1 MGVITAGD
9 SGLEYRGRYDP
20 YVVQVIKQIP
30 GRVWDPKRK
39 VWRFPAN
46 LDVLRLLDKVPQI
59 DITAEA
65 RAIIQRKQ
73 EAEMMAQSVK
83 EDDSPEPVKPMPI
96 KVKPF
101 AHQVKGF
108 NIGITLDNAGLLMEQ
123 GCGKSLTAVAIAG
136 RRYLDGQVKRVLV
149 VAPLSVLPVWQREFK
164 DYADYPHD
172 VRVLNSSIEKRIA
185 ALAGFPDD
193 VLQVAV
199 INYEAV
205 WREEMFKA
213 LRKWHPDMIIADESQ
228 KIKGPSTKQSKG
240 MHRLGEVAK
249 YKLILT
255 GTPVTASPMDFFS
268 QYKFL
273 DPDIFGKSYYA
284 FRNRYAVMGGYKN
297 KQVVGY
303 QNKDELIRKAHSI
316 AYRITKAEALDLP
329 ETVDQ
334 ELYCSLE
341 HKANQYYQEMV
352 NFNVAQIEAENKQGR
367 QIIATNVLTRLL
379 RLQQITGG
387 FLPRDDNSGKQ
398 IQVSSAKLN
407 LLQDILEDVL
417 GAGKKVVIFAR
428 FIPEIHAIE
437 DVARKI
443 AGDNSYYAITGAV
456 GMEDRGKAVEEFQN
470 NPAVKICIAQIQTA
484 GLGITLTAADTG
496 IFYSMD
502 FSYANYDQ
510 AKARLHRIGQ
520 QNKVT
525 YIHLL
530 AQGTV
535 DEKVYNVLKQKKSVA
550 DDVVDN
556 WRQYFR
562 VEE

>member
-1 MGVITAGD
+1 MGIITAGD

-20 YVVQVIKQIP
+20 YVVQIIRQIP
-30 GRVWDPKRK
+30 GRVWDSKRK
-39 VWRFPAN
+39 VWHMPAN
-46 LDVLRLLDKVPQI
+46 PDVLRLLDEVPQNI
-59 DITAEA
+59 EITAEA
-65 RAIIQRKQ
+65 RAIIQRRQ
-73 EAEMMAQSVK
+73 ESEMMARAVK
-83 EDDSPEPVKPMPI
+83 EDDRPVPVKPMPI
-96 KVKPF
+96 KIKLIKPF

-108 NIGITLDNAGLLMEQ
+108 NVGIALDNAALLMEQ

-136 RRYLDGQVKRVLV
+136 RRYLDGQVKRVLI
-149 VAPLSVLPVWQREFK
+149 VAPLSVLPVWQREFR
-164 DYADYPHD
+164 DYADYPHE
-172 VRVLNSSIEKRIA
+172 VRALNNSIEKRIA

-213 LRKWHPDMIIADESQ
+213 LRKWQPDMIIADESQ
-228 KIKGPSTKQSKG
+228 KIKGPSTKQSRG
-240 MHRLGEVAK
+240 MHRLSEVAK

-273 DPDIFGKSYYA
+273 DSSVFGKSYYA
-284 FRNRYAVMGGYKN
+284 FRNRYAVMGGYKD

-303 QNKDELIRKAHSI
+303 QNKDELVRKAHSI

-329 ETVDQ
+329 ETIDQ
-334 ELYCSLE
+334 ELYCKLE
-341 HKANQYYQEMV
+341 RQASQYYREMV
-352 NFNVAQIEAENKQGR
+352 NFNVTQIEAEKKQGR
-367 QIIATNVLTRLL
+367 IVANNVLTRLL

-387 FLPRDDNSGKQ
+387 FLPRDDDSGKQ
-398 IQVSSAKLN
+398 VQVSSAKLN
-407 LLQDILEDVL
+407 LLQDILEDL
-417 GAGKKVVIFAR
+417 LNAGKKVVIFAR
-428 FIPEIHAIE
+428 FIPEISAIE
-437 DVARKI
+437 NVTKKM
-443 AGDNSYYAITGAV
+443 AGYHVITGAV
-456 GMEDRGKAVEEFQN
+456 SMEDRGKAVEEFQN
-470 NPAVKICIAQIQTA
+470 NPDVRVCIAQIQTA
-484 GLGITLTAADTG
+484 GLGITLTAADTA

-502 FSYANYDQ
+502 FSFANYDQ
-510 AKARLHRIGQ
+510 AKARIHRIGQ

-562 VEE
+562 MGC

>member
-1 MGVITAGD
+1 MSIV
-9 SGLEYRGRYDP
+9 L
-20 YVVQVIKQIP
+20 VVHCSWSND
-30 GRVWDPKRK
+30 R
-39 VWRFPAN
+39 
-46 LDVLRLLDKVPQI
+46 
-59 DITAEA
+59 
-65 RAIIQRKQ
+65 
-73 EAEMMAQSVK
+73 
-83 EDDSPEPVKPMPI
+83 
-96 KVKPF
+96 
-101 AHQVKGF
+101 
-108 NIGITLDNAGLLMEQ
+108 

-136 RRYLDGQVKRVLV
+136 RGYLDGQVKRVLV

-185 ALAGFPDD
+185 ALAGFSDD

-213 LRKWHPDMIIADESQ
+213 LRKWRPDMIISDESQ

-367 QIIATNVLTRLL
+367 QIVATNVLTRLL

-407 LLQDILEDVL
+407 LLQDILEDL
-417 GAGKKVVIFAR
+417 LNAGKKVVIFAR
-428 FIPEIHAIE
+428 FIPEITAIKNI
-437 DVARKI
+437 ARKI
-443 AGDNSYYAITGAV
+443 AGDNGYHAITGAV
-456 GMEDRGKAVEEFQN
+456 SMEDRGKAVEEFQN
-470 NPAVKICIAQIQTA
+470 NPDVRVCIAQIQTA

-502 FSYANYDQ
+502 FSFANYDQ
-510 AKARLHRIGQ
+510 AKARIHRIGQ
-520 QNKVT
+520 RNKVT

-535 DEKVYNVLKQKKSVA
+535 DEKVYSVLKQKKSVA

-562 VEE
+562 VEGELECQRKL